1 MCGVDTHYLN
11 SFVLVADCGSMSE
24 AARRL
29 DLSPAAVAQQVR
41 VLERELGTPLLARA
55 GRTVEPTEAGHRLV
69 AHART
74 LLRDIDQLKSNV
86 NDAAVA
92 GGDLHIGSINTA
104 LHSLLPDVLAGF
116 VQRFPAVRV
125 HIRSAMSAELYD
137 AVRRQEIDA
146 AVCLHPSFSLPKTLQ
161 WEQLREEPLTVLVPQ
176 RLARRRAHDVLAS
189 EPFIRYDRAL
199 GGGKQ
204 ADRYLRRAGIVPR
217 ERFEL
222 SSLAAITML
231 VDRGLG
237 VSLVPDT
244 ATLWPGLRVTRL
256 ALPDAG
262 EIRRFGIV
270 WERRSL
276 RGRLIQGLVDSARQ
290 VLAAR

>member
-1 MCGVDTHYLN
+1 MDTAYLN
-11 SFVLVADCGSMSE
+11 TFVLVADGGSMSE

-55 GRTVEPTEAGHRLV
+55 GRTVVPTEAGQRLV
-69 AHART
+69 DRARV
-74 LLRDIDQLKSNV
+74 LLRDVDQLKSNV
-86 NDAAVA
+86 NDASTA
-92 GGDLHIGSINTA
+92 GELHIGTINTA

-125 HIRSAMSAELYD
+125 HIRSAMTAELYD

-146 AVCLHPSFSLPKTLQ
+146 AICLHPTFSLPKTLC

-176 RLARRRAHDVLAS
+176 RLARRQPRELLAG

-222 SSLAAITML
+222 SSLAAIAML

-237 VSLVPDT
+237 VSLVPDA
-244 ATLWPGLRVTRL
+244 ATLWPGLRVARL
-256 ALPDAG
+256 PLPDAG

-276 RGRLIQGLVDSARQ
+276 RARLIQGLVDSARQ
-290 VLAAR
+290 VVAGR

>member
-1 MCGVDTHYLN
+1 V
-11 SFVLVADCGSMSE
+11 V
-24 AARRL
+24 
-29 DLSPAAVAQQVR
+29 
-41 VLERELGTPLLARA
+41 
-55 GRTVEPTEAGHRLV
+55 PTEAGQRLV
-69 AHART
+69 DRARV
-74 LLRDIDQLKSNV
+74 LLRDVDQLKSNV
-86 NDAAVA
+86 NDASTA
-92 GGDLHIGSINTA
+92 GELHIGTINTA

-125 HIRSAMSAELYD
+125 HIRSAMTAELYD

-146 AVCLHPSFSLPKTLQ
+146 AICLHPTFSLPKTLC

-176 RLARRRAHDVLAS
+176 RLARRQPRELLAG

-222 SSLAAITML
+222 SSLAAIAML

-237 VSLVPDT
+237 VSLVPDA
-244 ATLWPGLRVTRL
+244 ATLWPGLRVARL
-256 ALPDAG
+256 PLPDAG

-276 RGRLIQGLVDSARQ
+276 RARLIQGLVDSARQ
-290 VLAAR
+290 VVAGR